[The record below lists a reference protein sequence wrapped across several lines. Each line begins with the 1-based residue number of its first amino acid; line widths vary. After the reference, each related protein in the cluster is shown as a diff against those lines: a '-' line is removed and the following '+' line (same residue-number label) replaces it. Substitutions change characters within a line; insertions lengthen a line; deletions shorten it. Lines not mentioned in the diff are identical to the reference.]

1 MSTPAEICG
10 RPRRAPAAAGS
21 GVPVDRHEAYR
32 RGLCRDCFTAWHSAG
47 RPRCD
52 ACHDIYASSG
62 GAAALTVVARGTQR
76 KWSVAAAAAAAAG
89 ENSMSGNG
97 FPYRGGV
104 L

>member
-1 MSTPAEICG
+1 MSTPAEISG

-62 GAAALTVVARGTQR
+62 GRRGADGR
-76 KWSVAAAAAAAAG
+76 RPG
-89 ENSMSGNG
+89 GRSGSG
-97 FPYRGGV
+97 PWRPRPQLQLV
-104 L
+104 KTA

>member
-1 MSTPAEICG
+1 MSTPDEICG
-10 RPRRAPAAAGS
+10 RPRRAPAAAGT

-62 GAAALTVVARGTQR
+62 GGAALTVVAGGRNG
-76 KWSVAAAAAAAAG
+76 
-89 ENSMSGNG
+89 SG
-97 FPYRGGV
+97 PWRPRPQLQLV
-104 L
+104 KTA

>member
-1 MSTPAEICG
+1 MSAPAEICG
-10 RPRRAPAAAGS
+10 RPRRAPAAAGT

-89 ENSMSGNG
+89 ENGMSGNE